1 MCVELLTESA
11 LQTIIALLIKLVTFM
26 EQVSATLPAQAIL
39 TAQMDR
45 SVTLL
50 LEVVLT
56 QRFHV

>member
-39 TAQMDR
+39 TAQMAR

-56 QRFHV
+56 

>member
-1 MCVELLTESA
+1 MTGSTMCVELLTESA

-39 TAQMDR
+39 TAQMAR

-56 QRFHV
+56 